1 LRVRAFSLNAQPA
14 TRNFQLACFEFLAT
28 HLGWVVKAVY
38 YSPLAIRYSLPF
50 YQSLFAIRCHFGS
63 AGASPSHF
71 VPSPVPRPTP
81 FVPLKVGAQFF
92 RHQLRTEV
100 RSMDDLFCA
109 DGSLWCKTAN
119 ETFRILSQAVYML
132 SGLR

>member
-1 LRVRAFSLNAQPA
+1 
-14 TRNFQLACFEFLAT
+14 
-28 HLGWVVKAVY
+28 HLGWVVKAVFR
-38 YSPLAIRYSLPF
+38 SPLAIRYSLPF
-50 YQSLFAIRCHFGS
+50 YQSLIASRHSPFTIRYSPFAIRRRSRFGRNLALPLHS
-63 AGASPSHF
+63 
-71 VPSPVPRPTP
+71 VPRPTP
-81 FVPLKVGAQFF
+81 LVPLKVGTQFL

>member
-1 LRVRAFSLNAQPA
+1 VGGQSRFPFA
-14 TRNFQLACFEFLAT
+14 TRYSLLAAVLPVANRQSPLAV
-28 HLGWVVKAVY
+28 H
-38 YSPLAIRYSLPF
+38 YSLLAIRYS
-50 YQSLFAIRCHFGS
+50 
-63 AGASPSHF
+63 PSF
-71 VPSPVPRPTP
+71 SVRQEPRPPIFPVPRPTP
-81 FVPLKVGAQFF
+81 LVQLKVGAQFF